1 MPLISEQVH
10 PLSLDFENQRKV
22 VIRRSHFKEAWSTIA
37 GKVKNLAGDSP
48 SDKLVARVYKTF
60 SKKAGRRRYKYKRCG
75 RRPWKLTKPIQ
86 QWLIRTLRN
95 ARRSSICTSTTLQQK
110 LAKVKGIQ
118 VEASAI
124 RRLLCRKG
132 YHWLPRSGKQRYSKE
147 VKKQRVIFANQV
159 VALSPAR
166 LREKLS
172 LAMDGV
178 IVSTPPKTEHERWNH
193 CHVGDTHVYRK
204 KGEISNP
211 DLDGGGKYAG
221 QVPLARAIPLWGG
234 VSEGGFATVVVHKKK
249 KLTKIEWGKV
259 VDAGKLEAAIK
270 RLGPIKPDGP
280 WHVICDNESFIDS
293 DVARAAHR
301 RAKVRLW
308 QIPAR
313 SPDLNPVEK
322 FWSWLRRR
330 LRKLDLQ
337 DLREAKPVMGRAA
350 YTRRVRQVLK
360 SHAAQKAAASCARG
374 LRKVCLEV
382 IKKKGAASRS

>member
-132 YHWLPRSGKQRYSKE
+132 YHWLQERETEREREREKGKQK
-147 VKKQRVIFANQV
+147 
-159 VALSPAR
+159 
-166 LREKLS
+166 
-172 LAMDGV
+172 
-178 IVSTPPKTEHERWNH
+178 
-193 CHVGDTHVYRK
+193 RK
-204 KGEISNP
+204 
-211 DLDGGGKYAG
+211 GG
-221 QVPLARAIPLWGG
+221 R
-234 VSEGGFATVVVHKKK
+234 
-249 KLTKIEWGKV
+249 GKV
-259 VDAGKLEAAIK
+259 GRWRE
-270 RLGPIKPDGP
+270 G
-280 WHVICDNESFIDS
+280 C
-293 DVARAAHR
+293 ARCTRPCAHRTPHTCSPVCVCVAAH
-301 RAKVRLW
+301 
-308 QIPAR
+308 QT
-313 SPDLNPVEK
+313 
-322 FWSWLRRR
+322 F
-330 LRKLDLQ
+330 
-337 DLREAKPVMGRAA
+337 
-350 YTRRVRQVLK
+350 
-360 SHAAQKAAASCARG
+360 
-374 LRKVCLEV
+374 
-382 IKKKGAASRS
+382 